1 MSISVS
7 KIWNRLFLEERPSI
21 GLSFF
26 RIFAALTVGLH
37 VLPSFFHL
45 DDNYLSTAF
54 KDYNLHFFTPQVME
68 LVQRSPDAVVMAFVG
83 IFGLSCFFFLIGF
96 FAQISC
102 IVMTLACYYFYAL
115 NCFHIGTLSW
125 DILLVTLFLMCL
137 TNVHG
142 DYFSVDCLRR
152 GNVDAYKTERP
163 FFIQRLLQMQIAST
177 YFYTALYKITASG
190 NWFTGNPL
198 YYLWNYPPE
207 GVTKQFLFREF
218 FAARPELCHVLAV
231 AIVAAELALGFLLF
245 IPRTRM
251 AAIIAGFIFH
261 ILLVLTLHVP
271 TIFFFLF
278 PPQLLLFIHPALLV
292 QWIEKKRHHNEI
304 RGQAQI
310 IYDGHCQF
318 CIAGVKTLLTMDL
331 FGVLKKVDYHGIEI
345 VSTLHPSLTKE
356 LCHSQLHLIEKD
368 GRLTGGFLIFR
379 RLCWKI
385 PMLFPLMPLFYF
397 PGSSLLGP
405 VVYRWIAKNRY
416 LFHVSR
422 TCKDNKCFMA

>member
-26 RIFAALTVGLH
+26 RIFVALTVGLH

-54 KDYNLHFFTPQVME
+54 KNYNLHFFTPEVIE
-68 LVQRSPDAVVMAFVG
+68 LVQKSPDAVVMAFVG
-83 IFGLSCFFFLIGF
+83 VFGLSCFFFLIGF

-102 IVMTLACYYFYAL
+102 IVMTMACYYFYAL

-152 GNVDAYKTERP
+152 GNTDAYKTQRP

-190 NWFTGNPL
+190 NWLTDNPL

-218 FAARPELCHVLAV
+218 FAARPELCHVIAV
-231 AIVAAELALGFLLF
+231 AIVVTELALGFLLF
-245 IPRTRM
+245 IPRTRI
-251 AAIIAGFIFH
+251 AAIIVGFIFH

-278 PPQLLLFIHPALLV
+278 PPQLLLFIDPDGIIR
-292 QWIEKKRHHNEI
+292 WIDRKRRQHETT
-304 RGQAQI
+304 GQAKI
-310 IYDGHCQF
+310 IYDGHCGF
-318 CIAGVKTLLTMDL
+318 CRKSLDILKTMDL
-331 FGVLKKVDYHGIEI
+331 FNYLKTVDYQTSADM
-345 VSTLHPSLTKE
+345 STLHPALTKE
-356 LCHSQLHLIEKD
+356 ACHSQLHLIEPD
-368 GRLTGGFLIFR
+368 GRLSGGFFIFR
-379 RLCWKI
+379 RICWRF
-385 PMLFPLMPLFYF
+385 PMLFSLIPVFYF
-397 PGSSLLGP
+397 PGSNLLGP
-405 VVYRWIAKNRY
+405 LVYRWIAKNRY
-416 LFHVSR
+416 LFHSNEV
-422 TCKDNKCFMA
+422 CKDNKCFL